1 MVPGPPVEKVIEW
14 ILLLLRLMAALFKV
28 FPVFKGN
35 REVLFAKQ
43 SRAEYPALLC
53 VGGAPLFFYMD
64 DI

>member
-1 MVPGPPVEKVIEW
+1 
-14 ILLLLRLMAALFKV
+14 MAALFKV

-35 REVLFAKQ
+35 QEVLFAKQ

-53 VGGAPLFFYMD
+53 VGGAPLFFYRD

>member
-1 MVPGPPVEKVIEW
+1 
-14 ILLLLRLMAALFKV
+14 MAALFKV

-43 SRAEYPALLC
+43 SRAEYPALLF
-53 VGGAPLFFYMD
+53 VGGVPLFFYRD